1 MENNGKESRK
11 HLSSEKKFEIV
22 KEVIIGKL
30 PVSEV
35 CKRHEV
41 ATGQYYKWQ
50 QVFFNG
56 ALEGLRHKKNG
67 REASKEERLTAENE
81 RLKGVIA
88 ELATENLQLKK
99 SLGE

>member
-1 MENNGKESRK
+1 MENNGKESRR

-22 KEVIIGKL
+22 KEVIMGKIS
-30 PVSEV
+30 VSEV
-35 CKRHEV
+35 CKRYEV

-50 QVFFNG
+50 QAFFNG

-67 REASKEERLTAENE
+67 REASKEERLLAENQ

-88 ELATENLQLKK
+88 DLATENLHLKK